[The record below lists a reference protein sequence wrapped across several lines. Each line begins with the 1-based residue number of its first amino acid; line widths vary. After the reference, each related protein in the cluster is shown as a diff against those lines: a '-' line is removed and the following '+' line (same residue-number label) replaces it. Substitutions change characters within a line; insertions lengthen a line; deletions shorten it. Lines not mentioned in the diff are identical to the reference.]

1 MSILWHD
8 MEPSRGFRKLRWLGL
23 AALIAGS
30 TTAASLSPTV
40 RAYYT
45 ARLAE
50 TAAGRFATL
59 PLSPMVNPATDPL
72 LDAVVA
78 WDRLRRDNG
87 PSTFAEIAG
96 FIRRHPGWPNEL
108 ILRRRAERLID
119 DHVTFS
125 DRIAFFRDYPP
136 LSALAR
142 FRLAEAQLVAR
153 DFTLANTNAREAWDS
168 GGLDVFAEV
177 QLQTEFGAALT
188 QADHIAR
195 LDRLLWRGETTAA
208 GRMLVLVPPDARTL
222 AAARIALRTGPG
234 VAAALAAVPAA
245 LHGDAGLVLD
255 EALWRKRTGDPAAA
269 RSVMAAYDG
278 APGLVTDPEQWLKL
292 RLELARGAMRD
303 GQNDLAYR
311 LAAGH
316 RAFALGRP
324 LGERSLAERQGLIDT
339 EWLAGWIALRRL
351 NQPNVALTHFER
363 VRDAALTPVSQ
374 ARGDYWSGRAA
385 EAAKAP
391 EARLYYAAAAT
402 HADYYYGQL
411 AAERIAP
418 SFTLPAATPVTVS
431 REARARFDADELVR
445 VTRAL
450 GEIGDRGRQT
460 LFMKALVDRAET
472 PEQQRLLADL
482 GATLDRP
489 DLGVLTGKAARL
501 GGELVLLD
509 VAYPMLPLPPALDP
523 DWTMIH
529 AITRQETQFDRAAI
543 SAADARGLMQLLPA
557 TAAETATKLGLPFTA
572 SRLTADPVFNVTLGA
587 AYFGRIRDNLGGS
600 NVLAVA
606 AYNAGPGNV
615 RKFVA
620 MNGDPRL
627 PGTDVVDWVELIPFS
642 ETRDY
647 VQRVLANAVV
657 YDLLHPATA
666 TMPATNRLSA
676 YLGKK
681 TPG

>member
-1 MSILWHD
+1 MRD
-8 MEPSRGFRKLRWLGL
+8 MEPRRGFRKLRWFAVAALL
-23 AALIAGS
+23 AAS
-30 TTAASLSPTV
+30 TAAAALSPAV

-50 TAAGRFATL
+50 TAAGRFNTL
-59 PLSPMVNPATDPL
+59 PLSPIVNPATDPL
-72 LDAVVA
+72 MDAVVV

-87 PSTFAEIAG
+87 PASFAEIAA
-96 FIRRHPGWPNEL
+96 FLRAHPGWPSETL
-108 ILRRRAERLID
+108 LRRRAEKLID
-119 DHVTFS
+119 DRVGFS
-125 DRIAFFRDYPP
+125 ERIAFFRDYPP
-136 LSALAR
+136 LSALAK

-153 DFTLANTNAREAWDS
+153 DFASANANARAAWVS
-168 GGLDVFAEV
+168 GGLDAVAEI
-177 QLQTEFGAALT
+177 QLQTEFANALT
-188 QADHIAR
+188 PADNVAR

-208 GRMLVLVPPDARTL
+208 GRMLPLVPPDVRAV
-222 AAARIALRTGPG
+222 AAARIAMLTGVGASSALASLPTAARNDPG
-234 VAAALAAVPAA
+234 VIYAQATWL
-245 LHGDAGLVLD
+245 
-255 EALWRKRTGDPAAA
+255 KRTGDMAGARAA
-269 RSVMAAYDG
+269 MAAYDG

-292 RLELARGAMRD
+292 RLELARAAMRD
-303 GQNDLAYR
+303 GQYDLAYR
-311 LAAGH
+311 IADGH
-316 RAFALGRP
+316 HAFALGKP
-324 LGERSLAERQGLIDT
+324 LSEQTLGERQGFIDN

-351 NQPNVALTHFER
+351 NQPAAALTHFER

-385 EAAKAP
+385 EAAANPDAKV
-391 EARLYYAAAAT
+391 YYAAAAT

-411 AAERIAP
+411 AAEHITPAL
-418 SFTLPAATPVTVS
+418 TLPAATPVVVS

-450 GEIGDRGRQT
+450 GEIGDRARQT

-482 GATLDRP
+482 GAALDRP

-501 GGELVLLD
+501 GGELALLD
-509 VAYPMLPLPPALDP
+509 VAYPMLSLPPTLAP
-523 DWTMIH
+523 DFTMVH
-529 AITRQETQFDRAAI
+529 AIARQETQFDRAAV
-543 SAADARGLMQLLPA
+543 SAANARGLMQLLPA
-557 TAAETATKLGLPFTA
+557 TASEQAAKLGLPFST
-572 SRLTADPVFNVTLGA
+572 SRLTDDPVFNVTLGA
-587 AYFGRIRDNLGGS
+587 AYYGRIRDNLGGS

-615 RKFVA
+615 RKFLA
-620 MNGDPRL
+620 LNGDPRI

-666 TMPATNRLSA
+666 TMPASNRLSA
-676 YLGKK
+676 YLGKR